1 MTNATFQ
8 TPTTESSPLSAASS
22 FRHLFRPATA
32 FKLLLAIE
40 NDDNAKPAIQ
50 VADALTA
57 RGALPSVITATELMV
72 PVSGSPDSMLTFAEA
87 TLDEDF
93 HFHRREALHNLI
105 VKTVGHTNDWPI
117 RSVVGDAALSIVDEA
132 SATGTELLVI
142 GIHHHGHFE
151 QAIGENTAT
160 RVMARASVPVFG
172 VRSSLTRLPRKI
184 MVATDFGNASREA
197 AHLAAN
203 LADPDGVVVL
213 VNVSL
218 PSAIVEEGDEGAA
231 LVQSQGIEHT
241 FKLFADEISKHKSI
255 RVETLSRTGDAATE
269 LLAAAKLISPDL
281 IAIASQR
288 HRFVT
293 RLLLGSVTRSLTRDG
308 SWPMLVTPPLSRTP
322 TAKT

>member
-1 MTNATFQ
+1 MTNATVQ
-8 TPTTESSPLSAASS
+8 TTTTEWSPLPAARS
-22 FRHLFRPATA
+22 FRHLFRPGTP

-40 NDDNAKPAIQ
+40 NDENARPAIQ
-50 VADALTA
+50 LADALA
-57 RGALPSVITATELMV
+57 GRGALPSVITATELMM

-87 TLDEDF
+87 SLGEDF
-93 HFHRREALHNLI
+93 HFRRRDALRDLI
-105 VKTVGHTNDWPI
+105 VRTVGHTNAWPI
-117 RSVVGDAALSIVDEA
+117 RSVVGDAALSIVEVA
-132 SATGTELLVI
+132 SATGSELLVM

-218 PSAIVEEGDEGAA
+218 PSAIVEDGDEGAA

-241 FKLFADEISKHKSI
+241 FRLFADEISKHKSI
-255 RVETLSRTGDAATE
+255 RVETVGRTGDAATE
-269 LLAAAKLISPDL
+269 LLAAAKLVAPDI
-281 IAIASQR
+281 IAIGSQR

-322 TAKT
+322 TGQT